1 MLSLNNSFKGKNAS
15 NIHKVIEYTNFSEYS
30 ERLLELMNI
39 INYASIFIPA
49 MQGEKMTSIENYIN
63 NYNISFDVN
72 DKMHSLV
79 LPPMESFSRPQ
90 ENTPA
95 AKMEQVV
102 PKMEEITPPDSPACS
117 EASSEEEC
125 PRPTTGSKR
134 KHS

>member
-1 MLSLNNSFKGKNAS
+1 MK
-15 NIHKVIEYTNFSEYS
+15 
-30 ERLLELMNI
+30 I

-95 AKMEQVV
+95 AKLEQVV
-102 PKMEEITPPDSPACS
+102 PKMAETTLHDSPACS
-117 EASSEEEC
+117 EASTDELC
-125 PRPTTGSKR
+125 PGPTTGSNCN
-134 KHS
+134 HSFYISAYAQEFVVSGGSNV